1 MGMAEDFN
9 DFWARYP
16 RRIGKLAALAAY
28 QKARKSGVTQQQLL
42 DGIGRYVA
50 NKPAYADWA
59 HPKTWLSQGRYLDE
73 YDAPAVTPVDDIRS
87 WCQHSRGCPN
97 RAYHDVLID
106 MEQRDKVKA

>member
-50 NKPAYADWA
+50 N
-59 HPKTWLSQGRYLDE
+59 
-73 YDAPAVTPVDDIRS
+73 
-87 WCQHSRGCPN
+87 
-97 RAYHDVLID
+97 
-106 MEQRDKVKA
+106 